1 MNLYEIMFI
10 QNPDLGEEDQ
20 GKLLTRF
27 NATISKYGGEVV
39 RLDDQGI
46 KSLAY
51 RIEKHPRGRYFLGYI
66 EGPGSMIP
74 EIERFLRLDENIIRF
89 VVIKLDRHVTKED
102 LIPKAAA
109 EAPAAEPVAEPKEEE
124 AGE

>member
-10 QNPDLGEEDQ
+10 QNPDVGEEDQ
-20 GKLLTRF
+20 GKLLARF
-27 NATISKYGGEVV
+27 NSTISKYGGEVIKI
-39 RLDDQGI
+39 DDQGI

-51 RIEKHPRGRYFLGYI
+51 KVEKHYRGRYFLGYL

-74 EIERFLRLDENIIRF
+74 EIERFLRLDENIMRF

-102 LIPKAAA
+102 LVPKAAV
-109 EAPAAEPVAEPKEEE
+109 EPVEPVAEPKGEE